1 MEPTAEQAPVED
13 WLAGA
18 TVEFGG
24 EFAEPVHVALEGV
37 DFGSD
42 EEPVA

>member
-1 MEPTAEQAPVED
+1 MEPTAEQEPVAD

-24 EFAEPVHVALEGV
+24 EFAEPVNMPLEGV
-37 DFGSD
+37 EFGP
-42 EEPVA
+42 EPVT